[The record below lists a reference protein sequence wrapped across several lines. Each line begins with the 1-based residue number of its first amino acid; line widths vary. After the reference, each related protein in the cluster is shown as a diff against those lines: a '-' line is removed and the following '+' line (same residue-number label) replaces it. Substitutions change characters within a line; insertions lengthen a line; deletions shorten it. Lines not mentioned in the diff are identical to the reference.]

1 MLCAHDL
8 PLASARRTPEAA
20 ALCLGAVSIDY
31 RELARLITGFARSL
45 VSDGLRFQDRV
56 AIYAE
61 KSIEAVAAMFGTM
74 AAGGVMVPINPLLK
88 DEQVAYILRD
98 SDVAVLVTT
107 PARLSALGAVLGQCP
122 ALRQVVVIGEIPG
135 GEAAGPLRY
144 RRFGEAEP
152 IREGDRIDDLGGVVE
167 AGGGSGRLPRLPRT
181 IDGDLAAILYTSG
194 STGGPKGVVLSHRNL
209 VEGAQSVASYLDN
222 RPSDRILA
230 LLPFS
235 FDYGFSQL
243 TTAFLVGACVVL
255 HNYLLAGEVVRVL
268 ARERITGLAAVP
280 PLWLQL
286 IAQPWPPGA
295 AATLRYFTNSGGA
308 MPTPVL
314 ATLRDRMPAAKPFL
328 MYGLTEAFRSTF
340 LPPEEIDRRPTSIGQ
355 AIPGAEILVLR
366 ADGSPCEVDEPGELV
381 HRGGLVALGYW
392 NDPARTAERFRP
404 LPPRLA
410 GVVLPELAVWSGDTV
425 TRDAEGFLYFVSR
438 RDEMIKCSGYR
449 ISPTEVEEAVFRT
462 GLAAEAAALGIAH
475 PSLGQA
481 VVVVAQAA
489 PGRASDSDALI
500 VALRDHLPGYMVP
513 LRIDW
518 LDGALPRTPNGKVD
532 RKRLATE
539 RASLFTPGPPG

>member
-1 MLCAHDL
+1 MLRVQDL
-8 PLASARRTPEAA
+8 PLASARRVPGAT
-20 ALCLGAVSIDY
+20 ALTAGATSIDY
-31 RELARLITGFARSL
+31 RGLADLIEGFACAL
-45 VSDGLRFQDRV
+45 VADGLGFQDRV
-56 AIYAE
+56 AILAE
-61 KSIEAVAAMFGTM
+61 KSIDAVAAMFGAM

-98 SDVAVLVTT
+98 CDVAVLVTT
-107 PARLSALGAVLGQCP
+107 PTRLAALAGILGRCP
-122 ALRQVVVIGEIPG
+122 ALRQVVVLGDASLG
-135 GEAAGPLRY
+135 DRAGPLRY
-144 RRFGEAEP
+144 RAFPAVRDSAGVTRPFPGEP
-152 IREGDRIDDLGGVVE
+152 PPLH
-167 AGGGSGRLPRLPRT
+167 RT
-181 IDGDLAAILYTSG
+181 IDSDLAAILYTSG
-194 STGGPKGVVLSHRNL
+194 STGGPKGVVLTHRNL
-209 VEGAQSVASYLDN
+209 VLGAQSVASYLDN

-243 TTAFLVGACVVL
+243 TTAFLVGAGVVL
-255 HNYLLAGEVVRVL
+255 HNYLLAGDVVRVL

-286 IAQPWPPGA
+286 IGSPWPAGA

-308 MPTPVL
+308 MPTTVL
-314 ATLRDRMPAAKPFL
+314 ATLRERMPSARPFL
-328 MYGLTEAFRSTF
+328 MYGLTEAFRSTY
-340 LPPEEIDRRPTSIGQ
+340 LSPDEVDRRPTSIGK

-366 ADGSPCEVDEPGELV
+366 PDGSPCEPDEPGELV

-404 LPPRLA
+404 LPPLPPRHP

-425 TRDAEGFLYFVSR
+425 LRDEAGFLYFVSR

-449 ISPTEVEEAVFRT
+449 ISPTEVEEAVYRT
-462 GLAAEAAALGIAH
+462 GLAAEVAALGIHH

-481 VVVVAQAA
+481 IVLVAQ
-489 PGRASDSDALI
+489 PMPEQPPDSDALI
-500 VALRDHLPGYMVP
+500 AALRDLLPGYMVP
-513 LRIDW
+513 ARIDW
-518 LDGALPRTPNGKVD
+518 LAEPLPRTPNGKVD

-539 RASLFTPGPPG
+539 RDRLFMPGPGSMSSP